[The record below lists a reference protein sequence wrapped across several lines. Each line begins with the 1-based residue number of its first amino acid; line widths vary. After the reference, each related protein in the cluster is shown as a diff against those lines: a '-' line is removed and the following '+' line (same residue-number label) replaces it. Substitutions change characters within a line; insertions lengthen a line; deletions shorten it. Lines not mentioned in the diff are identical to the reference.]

1 MLVTLAGKITI
12 GVATLVVGGLI
23 ALAVP
28 AIASIGQTAHSAAE
42 GVSNLAET
50 FEPTAEPVAA
60 EPTPEPTPR
69 DPKQAAAWAIG
80 CDDFGLHPSYGGMP
94 VATYPRPDRG
104 PSEYAQ
110 GTVALDDEGNVK
122 SYTVAPGDSGMAIG
136 ERFCID
142 YVSLLTV
149 NHAFPTLQP
158 GQVLEISPY
167 NP

>member
-1 MLVTLAGKITI
+1 MSLAAKIIT
-12 GVATLVVGGLI
+12 GAAVLVVGGLV

-28 AIASIGQTAHSAAE
+28 AIVSIGQAAHGTVE
-42 GVSNLAET
+42 GVGNLTKTLEST
-50 FEPTAEPVAA
+50 PEPVAA
-60 EPTPEPTPR
+60 EPTPAPTPR

-80 CDDFGLHPSYGGMP
+80 CDDFGAHPAYGGTP

-110 GTVALDDEGNVK
+110 GTVTLDDEGNPK
-122 SYTVAPGDSGMAIG
+122 YYTVAPGDSGMSIG

-142 YVSLLTV
+142 YVSLLAV
-149 NHAFPTLQP
+149 NNAFPTMHP
-158 GQVLEISPY
+158 GQVLQISPY

>member
-1 MLVTLAGKITI
+1 VI
-12 GVATLVVGGLI
+12 VVGGLV
-23 ALAVP
+23 ALAIP
-28 AIASIGQTAHSAAE
+28 AFASIGQAARGTAD
-42 GVSNLAET
+42 GVGNLTKTLEST
-50 FEPTAEPVAA
+50 PEPVAA

-80 CDDFGLHPSYGGMP
+80 CDDFGAHPAYGGTP

-110 GTVALDDEGNVK
+110 GTVTLDDEGNPK
-122 SYTVAPGDSGMAIG
+122 YYTVAPGDSGMSIG

-142 YVSLLTV
+142 YVSLLAV
-149 NHAFPTLQP
+149 NDAFPTMHP
-158 GQVLEISPY
+158 GQVLQISPY